1 MKIPIVSSA
10 DVKRVLDTMTVEGW
24 IAIYAAVI
32 ATINAAWSIYSIW
45 RDKPKLALKA
55 NLGFPLGPSRHG
67 PICLYIEVVN
77 EGRRPITVE
86 GIGLK
91 LNNGQLVSY
100 IPREGELPKRLQE
113 GESCKVRLEL
123 EETRNEIAKIYAN
136 PSHIWARDNTG
147 RKYFQKL
154 DPKISRS
161 LSTNGGS

>member
-32 ATINAAWSIYSIW
+32 ATITAAWSIYSIL

-55 NLGFPLGPSRHG
+55 KLGFPLGPSRHG

-91 LNNGQLVSY
+91 LNNGQLVSH
-100 IPREGELPKRLQE
+100 IPREGELPKELQE
-113 GESCKVRLEL
+113 GKSFRIRMEL
-123 EETRNEIAKIYAN
+123 EKIRKEIAKTSAN
-136 PSHIWARDNTG
+136 ATHVYARDSTG
-147 RKYFQKL
+147 KMYFKKL
-154 DPKISRS
+154 DKKLSRE
-161 LSTNGGS
+161 LS